1 MVCRHQ
7 DIQIGKCCLQVVA
20 THLNIVLVLFSH
32 SDIFL
37 HAAIFMEKAV
47 HRKVSYNKCRIGV
60 IVYAE
65 VNFTAFFGEI
75 FHTEEGYIA
84 TKEGRWFF

>member
-20 THLNIVLVLFSH
+20 THLNVVLVVFSH
-32 SDIFL
+32 SDVFP
-37 HAAIFMEKAV
+37 HAAIFVEKAV
-47 HRKVSYNKCRIGV
+47 QTKVGYNKCRIGV

-65 VNFTAFFGEI
+65 VNFAAFFGEK
-75 FHTEEGYIA
+75 FHTEEGDIA

>member
-20 THLNIVLVLFSH
+20 THHNVVLVLFSH
-32 SDIFL
+32 SDVFL
-37 HAAIFMEKAV
+37 HAAIFVEQAV
-47 HRKVSYNKCRIGV
+47 HGKVSYYKCRIRV

-75 FHTEEGYIA
+75 FHTEKGDIA
-84 TKEGRWFF
+84 TKESRWIF